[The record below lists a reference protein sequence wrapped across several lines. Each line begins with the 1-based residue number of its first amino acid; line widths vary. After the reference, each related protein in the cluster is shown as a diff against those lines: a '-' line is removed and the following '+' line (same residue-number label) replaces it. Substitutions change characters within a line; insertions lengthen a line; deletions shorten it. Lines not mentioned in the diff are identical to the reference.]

1 MIKQIQTIKYDFI
14 IIGAGFFGLNISK
27 YLRNRF
33 PDSNILVVDKESD
46 ILLRASR
53 WNQARVHMGYHY
65 PRSVS
70 TAIRSSKN
78 YNKFLKDWG
87 FAVNDTRKTLYGIS
101 KINSKTN
108 TINFEKFLKT
118 TSLSYLDKTDYYS
131 NLFNSSNISKM
142 YEVFEDVFSAE
153 LIRNYF
159 SDYLKKNNIDLL
171 LNSVP
176 DLIESEEDFT
186 LITINNQQY
195 EAKYLFNCTYSGIGK
210 YNKDLEDK
218 NFLKHEIAEIAFV
231 KLPPNFDLF
240 NITIMD
246 GPFFSIIY
254 NPDKECH
261 TLSHVRYTPHFEFFS
276 KSNLDPYKVLE
287 NYDKKTNFN
296 KMKLDSSKYFPGLKD
311 MQLINSF
318 FEIKTVLNSSEIND
332 SREILIN
339 KSNSKW
345 DILGSKIDQVYDVL
359 SLLDEQLK

>member
-1 MIKQIQTIKYDFI
+1 MTKKIQKIKYDFI
-14 IIGAGFFGLNISK
+14 IVGAGFFGLNISK
-27 YLRNRF
+27 YLRTRF
-33 PDSNILVVDKESD
+33 PASKILIIDKESD
-46 ILLRASR
+46 ILSRASR

-70 TAIRSSKN
+70 TAIRSSRN
-78 YNKFLKDWG
+78 YNRFLNEWG
-87 FAVNDTRKTLYGIS
+87 FAVNNTRKTLYGIS

-108 TINFEKFLKT
+108 TTNFEKFLKI
-118 TSLSYLDKTDYYS
+118 TSLFYLDKTDYYKK
-131 NLFNSSNISKM
+131 LFNTSNISKI

-159 SDYLKKNNIDLL
+159 NKYLKVNNIDLQ
-171 LNSVP
+171 LNSNP
-176 DLIESEEDFT
+176 ELIDSEKNCTF
-186 LITINNQQY
+186 IRINNQQY
-195 EAKYLFNCTYSGIGK
+195 EAKYFFNCTYSGIGK
-210 YNKDLEDK
+210 YNQALQND

-231 KLPPNFDLF
+231 KLPPKFDLF

-254 NPDKECH
+254 NPDKDCH

-276 KSNLDPYKVLE
+276 NINLDPYKALE
-287 NYDKKTNFN
+287 NYDKKTNFDI
-296 KMKLDSSKYFPGLKD
+296 MKLDSIKFFPELKE
-311 MQLINSF
+311 MNLIESF

-339 KSNSKW
+339 KSNSQW
-345 DILGSKIDQVYDVL
+345 DILGSKIDQIYDVL